1 MHRMCCS
8 EELTEIV
15 GNGPHTDVSLTR
27 TLWAYILDN
36 ELLDDQMMV
45 HPDEKL
51 SKVLGT
57 TRVLDKFELTRRVTP
72 HTEVGEGPFRQL
84 RADAPSDG
92 GIPSLE
98 DDLTRRNVQ
107 ACITAVTFPE
117 TPEQLFDMIEK
128 NADMSKSLTDIDTLL
143 SNSTDIAWTAP
154 RWMTCGDLL
163 FFYHT
168 KSARANLRRL
178 RKEIEASAPDYDDLI
193 PAVERGE
200 EQAEEFS
207 QTIFACGVVVK
218 PSEFQAPNARDEPHF
233 KSTIF
238 APLGKI
244 HLFKHPLPASEF
256 TKEITLSTGGT
267 LTPLHGNTL
276 TSLKTMLA
284 RKNRLPTFISEAQ
297 PGTANFRNVSAKTW
311 LEILTRPGCAFIDEG
326 QLRAY
331 LLDYLLA
338 GVKDPRTQ
346 VHAECE
352 CTCSGKRTG
361 IVDYFVRISGTW
373 VPVEAKLNIR
383 AESNLPRQLK
393 KYVEVD
399 SFIPHRGP
407 SRGRKIAASP
417 QNLVLVF
424 DQWGGYLFSKGKL
437 ITGPNTAPLWP
448 RENLTK
454 NSASDIRRRLEE
466 LLR

>member
-1 MHRMCCS
+1 M
-8 EELTEIV
+8 
-15 GNGPHTDVSLTR
+15 
-27 TLWAYILDN
+27 
-36 ELLDDQMMV
+36 
-45 HPDEKL
+45 
-51 SKVLGT
+51 
-57 TRVLDKFELTRRVTP
+57 
-72 HTEVGEGPFRQL
+72 
-84 RADAPSDG
+84 
-92 GIPSLE
+92 
-98 DDLTRRNVQ
+98 TRRNVQ
-107 ACITAVTFPE
+107 ACITAVGFPDA
-117 TPEQLFDMIEK
+117 LHLLDDMVQSNSQISE
-128 NADMSKSLTDIDTLL
+128 SLTDIDTLL
-143 SNSTDIAWTAP
+143 SISSGGSQGFSDRVELTWTAP
-154 RWMTCGDLL
+154 RWMTAGDLL

-168 KSARANLRRL
+168 KSAKANLRRL
-178 RKEIEASAPDYDDLI
+178 RKEINGAAPDYDDLI
-193 PAVERGE
+193 PAVERGA

-207 QTIFACGVVVK
+207 QTIFACGLVVG
-218 PSEFQAPNARDEPHF
+218 PSEFQGPAAGDEQHF
-233 KSTIF
+233 RSTIF
-238 APLGKI
+238 APLGKV
-244 HLFKHPLPASEF
+244 HFFEHPLPASEF

-267 LTPLHGNTL
+267 LTPLHGRSL

-284 RKNRLPTFISEAQ
+284 RKNRLSAFIAEAQ

-311 LEILTRPGCAFIDEG
+311 LEIVTQPGCAFIDEG

-352 CTCSGKRTG
+352 CTCGGKRTG
-361 IVDYFVRISGTW
+361 IVDYFVRVSGTW

-399 SFIPHRGP
+399 SFIPRRGP
-407 SRGRKIAASP
+407 SRGRKIPAAP

-437 ITGPNTAPLWP
+437 ITGRNTKPLWP
-448 RENLTK
+448 RENLTR
-454 NSASDIRRRLEE
+454 NSGSEIRRKLQT